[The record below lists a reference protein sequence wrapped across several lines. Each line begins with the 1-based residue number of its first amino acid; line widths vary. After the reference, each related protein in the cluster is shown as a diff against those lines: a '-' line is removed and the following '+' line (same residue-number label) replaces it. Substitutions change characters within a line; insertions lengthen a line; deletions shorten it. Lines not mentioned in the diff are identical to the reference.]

1 MRNFVQYAIIGLAT
15 GCAFALV
22 ATGFVAIHRVTRV
35 VNFAQGGFAVV
46 AGYVTFT
53 LLHTGLPHVVSELLA
68 VLAATAVGAVVG
80 VVTIGRRGTP
90 VLASLI
96 MTIGIGIFFY
106 AVEVA
111 IWGDL
116 PLQFEGLPGIFAVAG
131 VTLQRQYLL
140 IVVVTL
146 ATFAALTL
154 FFGRSYLGKVFTAC
168 ASNAYAARL
177 AGVDVT
183 RVGIAAFAL
192 GGALGGLAGV
202 LLIPLRSLTFDS
214 DVDLA
219 INGFAAAIFGG
230 LQRPGLAL
238 LGGIILGVAEAM
250 VAGYSRASYQK
261 AVSLVVI
268 LGILVWQAARR
279 QHTE

>member
-1 MRNFVQYAIIGLAT
+1 MTNFVQYLITGLAT

-46 AGYVTFT
+46 AGYVTFSA
-53 LLHTGLPHVVSELLA
+53 LHAGVPHVASELLA

-80 VVTIGRRGTP
+80 LITIGRRGTP
-90 VLASLI
+90 LLASLI
-96 MTIGIGIFFY
+96 MTIGIGIFLY

-111 IWGDL
+111 VWGDL
-116 PLQFEGLPGIFAVAG
+116 PLQFEGLPGIFSVAG
-131 VTLQRQYLL
+131 LTLQRQYLL
-140 IVVVTL
+140 IVAITL
-146 ATFAALTL
+146 LTFAALAL

-214 DVDLA
+214 DVDIA

-230 LQRPGLAL
+230 LQRPTTALVGGL
-238 LGGIILGVAEAM
+238 ILGVAEAM

-268 LGILVWQAARR
+268 LGILIWQAARR
-279 QHTE
+279 QELE